1 MKQLSFAFLK
11 ECSYIEVSLYRPHVS
26 SGFAGRTGNNMDVNH
41 VFPWGGLAVITLVRV
56 GLQDGGPK
64 SRARCEVGPPLFS
77 VAIMNLSR
85 AKSDS
90 NCWNRNPEGQL

>member
-56 GLQDGGPK
+56 GLQMEG
-64 SRARCEVGPPLFS
+64 
-77 VAIMNLSR
+77 LSLEPGVR
-85 AKSDS
+85 WGLLSS
-90 NCWNRNPEGQL
+90 QLPS